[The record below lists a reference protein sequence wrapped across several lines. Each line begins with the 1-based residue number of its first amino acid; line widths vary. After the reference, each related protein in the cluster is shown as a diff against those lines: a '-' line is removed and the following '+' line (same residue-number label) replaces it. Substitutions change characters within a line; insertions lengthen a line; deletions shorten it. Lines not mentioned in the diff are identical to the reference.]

1 MKILL
6 IADGRSP
13 ITRRYIEV
21 LDQLKNDVFLISS
34 FPCSIVDGISG
45 MEIINLA
52 FGSAG
57 GSQVRSRQKELGLK
71 KFLRQSISRFRNIY
85 MKVRYIFGPFSLF
98 QKKNQYQR
106 ILNEQKPDVVHALRI
121 PFEGMLAS
129 FTPQEVPV
137 VVSIWGNDLSL
148 HANGSLGMK
157 AMTKRSLIR
166 ANGLVS
172 DAASDIQ
179 ESFKWG
185 FKKSKPSLVI
195 PGSGGIDLLKL
206 DKSVQKKGTDESSA
220 YPDDAILIINPR
232 GFRPGSVRNDTFF
245 KSIPTVVKNNPDV
258 HFLCPAMLGQTE
270 AKKWI
275 DRLGIGEY
283 VTLLPFLDQHDL
295 WKLFKK
301 ARISISV
308 SEHDGV
314 PNSLLEAMAIGCFPI
329 VGNIASVREWV
340 EDGKNGYIVDPGEAD
355 ELSQAINMAITSK
368 ELREEAAAH
377 NRQLICSRAE
387 VSKIRDRLQDF
398 YLHFV

>member
-1 MKILL
+1 MRSAIVGCGN
-6 IADGRSP
+6 IARTHVKAIQELNGVEFCAACDRD
-13 ITRRYIEV
+13 IFRAKQIA
-21 LDQLKNDVFLISS
+21 N
-34 FPCSIVDGISG
+34 
-45 MEIINLA
+45 M
-52 FGSAG
+52 AG
-57 GSQVRSRQKELGLK
+57 GNAKAYDNFEMMLEVE
-71 KFLRQSISRFRNIY
+71 
-85 MKVRYIFGPFSLF
+85 
-98 QKKNQYQR
+98 
-106 ILNEQKPDVVHALRI
+106 KPDVVHALRI

-245 KSIPTVVKNNPDV
+245 KSIPAVVKNNPDV

-275 DRLGIGEY
+275 DRLVIGEY
-283 VTLLPFLDQHDL
+283 VTLLPFFDQHDL

-340 EDGKNGYIVDPGEAD
+340 EDGKNGFIVDPGEAD
-355 ELSQAINMAITSK
+355 ELSQAINMAIRSK
-368 ELREEAAAH
+368 ELREEAAAY
-377 NRQLICSRAE
+377 NRQLISSRAE